1 MGSSASQRAVG
12 AYMAVPSAARG
23 LDGQPQ
29 AGTKGSSG
37 RRVCSAYSQEAKAGT
52 ARGRLGEASPG
63 RASPP
68 GVGHGLPVRRHRRA
82 CVHLF
87 FHLLLL
93 LEV

>member
-1 MGSSASQRAVG
+1 
-12 AYMAVPSAARG
+12 MAVPSAARG

-29 AGTKGSSG
+29 AGTKALAGGGS
-37 RRVCSAYSQEAKAGT
+37 VAAYSQEANAGT

-82 CVHLF
+82 CVHLVF
-87 FHLLLL
+87 NLLLL